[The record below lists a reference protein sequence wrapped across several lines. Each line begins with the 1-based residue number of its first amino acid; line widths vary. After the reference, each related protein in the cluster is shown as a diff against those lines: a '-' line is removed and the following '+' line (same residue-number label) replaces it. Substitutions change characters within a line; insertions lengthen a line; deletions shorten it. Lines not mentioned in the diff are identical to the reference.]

1 MEAKMEELLVQL
13 ARENAA
19 IESHMRAYPDAYK
32 DDKSHIDRMR
42 LIDYREET
50 LREISRYATRFAAAT
65 GKL

>member
-1 MEAKMEELLVQL
+1 MAITRVKITNY
-13 ARENAA
+13 RGIAA
-19 IESHMRAYPDAYK
+19 IESHMQAYPDAYK

>member
-1 MEAKMEELLVQL
+1 VEAKMEELLVQL

-19 IESHMRAYPDAYK
+19 IDSHMLAYPEAYK
-32 DDKSHIDRMR
+32 DDKLHIDRMR

-50 LREISRYATRFAAAT
+50 LREVSRYATRFAAAI